1 MKNGDCWQFSRVYSK
16 AYKEKGQEGALE
28 GAVVYGWLDDGHS
41 GSTCRSWV

>member
-1 MKNGDCWQFSRVYSK
+1 MKNGDCWQFSIVYSK
-16 AYKEKGQEGALE
+16 AYKEKGQE